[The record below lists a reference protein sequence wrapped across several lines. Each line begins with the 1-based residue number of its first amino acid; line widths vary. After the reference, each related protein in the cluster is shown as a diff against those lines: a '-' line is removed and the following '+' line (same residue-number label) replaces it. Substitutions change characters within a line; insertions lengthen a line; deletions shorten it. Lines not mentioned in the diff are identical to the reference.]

1 MDPAV
6 AALDFAKAGAI
17 IANMI
22 ESYLAA
28 GASPFNAEGA
38 DHAEPEDCRSSS
50 DAKSL
55 HLHSSIDNGASAIQ
69 SGEHRAPIQSSRS
82 SEVAWLDAGADPN
95 PRRGSCPV
103 GRTDDQAR
111 RLQDPCERCGDGT
124 SRRDLL
130 SGIFTLGTLEQGLAS
145 ITGTVRRHQDIGVR
159 RRWLLRSV
167 RLQRQP
173 CPRHERHVRASRT
186 AHHRARLH
194 GAKLNRAQKGEL
206 RFPLPVGL
214 VFDGHKIVL
223 DPDQEVQGAVRT
235 VFTLFE
241 QEKQRLCCGSPLPP
255 NRPSLSA
262 SIVRRCMGWQTHLG
276 SVDPFAG
283 ARRSGESILRRHLR
297 VWPLSILQ
305 EDRPHRRD
313 LHSIAPDATRSVACC
328 YSGPPFRLHHL
339 GSIPRQSQSPRSEP
353 DQQRSSRWACARR
366 TLLAARHVALWHLR
380 AASEHA
386 LYREWRPL
394 PKL

>member
-28 GASPFNAEGA
+28 GALPFNAEGA

-55 HLHSSIDNGASAIQ
+55 HLHSSVDNGASAIP

-95 PRRGSCPV
+95 PRQGSSPV

-145 ITGTVRRHQDIGVR
+145 
-159 RRWLLRSV
+159 WS
-167 RLQRQP
+167 
-173 CPRHERHVRASRT
+173 C
-186 AHHRARLH
+186 
-194 GAKLNRAQKGEL
+194 
-206 RFPLPVGL
+206 
-214 VFDGHKIVL
+214 
-223 DPDQEVQGAVRT
+223 
-235 VFTLFE
+235 
-241 QEKQRLCCGSPLPP
+241 
-255 NRPSLSA
+255 
-262 SIVRRCMGWQTHLG
+262 
-276 SVDPFAG
+276 
-283 ARRSGESILRRHLR
+283 
-297 VWPLSILQ
+297 
-305 EDRPHRRD
+305 
-313 LHSIAPDATRSVACC
+313 AP
-328 YSGPPFRLHHL
+328 
-339 GSIPRQSQSPRSEP
+339 SPRPWCSTEMVATIRP
-353 DQQRSSRWACARR
+353 TSTTALSSA
-366 TLLAARHVALWHLR
+366 
-380 AASEHA
+380 
-386 LYREWRPL
+386 
-394 PKL
+394 